1 MKKLY
6 YIVLVFVAVIGFS
19 SCEKLLEVKPENL
32 VGIEEGIQTSSDLK
46 GVLMSTYDVFRNNAV
61 MGGTAKV
68 AADVLAEEAYASSTG
83 FEWGQIKTL
92 NMNLFNPVGRDIW
105 QQSYLTITRANVV
118 IDYIDNNKVPL
129 DPVDAKTWK
138 AEAQFIRA
146 VCYYHLLQYFSL
158 PYDQTQASNSQPGVP
173 IWKDAV
179 LSNEFASTKVQRS
192 SVDDVYQFLISDLEE
207 AELNLPATAPGA
219 GRVSKDGASAFLA
232 KVYFQMNNMT
242 KAFEYSDKIVTAGN
256 YSLDNY
262 WAAKY
267 ASASLDS
274 TTHEIIYCIGSTSK
288 NDNSGDGLIGAY
300 RTDKNDPPGFGP
312 NSTLAGQL
320 MEYATDVRNTQL
332 TDKAGANNVP
342 GIYTTKYN
350 YDYMIG
356 LVICYNEIL
365 LIRAESGL
373 ATSQGSPDDDL
384 HAIQARAGVPL
395 TMASPSNILKER
407 RKELALEGSYFFDL
421 KRTRSNNIHGQ
432 PWNSRKLIFQIPD
445 IEQNGNPDII
455 LN

>member
-1 MKKLY
+1 MKKIY
-6 YIVLVFVAVIGFS
+6 YIAMILLAVIGFS

-32 VGIEEGIQTSSDLK
+32 VGIDEGIKTASDVK
-46 GVLMSTYDVFRNNAV
+46 AVLMSTYDVFRNNAV

-118 IDYIDNNKVPL
+118 IDYIDNNKVPIE
-129 DPVDAKTWK
+129 PADAKVWK

-158 PYDQTQASNSQPGVP
+158 PYDQTQATNSQPGVP
-173 IWKDAV
+173 IWTKAV
-179 LSNEFASTKVQRS
+179 LDNEFASTKVPRS
-192 SVDDVYQFLISDLEE
+192 SVEDVYNFLITDLLE
-207 AELNLPATAPGA
+207 AEANLPDDAPGN
-219 GRVSKDGASAFLA
+219 GRVSKYGAIGFLA
-232 KVYFQMNNMT
+232 KVYFQMNNMQ
-242 KAFEYSDKIVTAGN
+242 KAFEYSDKVVVSGKF
-256 YSLDNY
+256 SLDPN
-262 WAAKY
+262 WNDKY
-267 ASASLDS
+267 ASASLGNA
-274 TTHEIIYCIGSTSK
+274 TGELVYCIGSSSK

-312 NSTLAGQL
+312 NSTLAAQL
-320 MEYATDVRNTQL
+320 SEYATDVRATQL
-332 TDKAGANNVP
+332 TDKAGANNIP
-342 GIYTTKYN
+342 GLYSTKYN
-350 YDYMIG
+350 YEYMIG

-365 LIRAESGL
+365 LIHAESGL
-373 ATSQGSPDDDL
+373 ATTQGDPTADL
-384 HAIQARAGVPL
+384 NAIQLRAGVP
-395 TMASPSNILKER
+395 TTAATPGNILKER

-421 KRTRSNNIHGQ
+421 KRVRSNNIHGES
-432 PWNSRKLIFQIPD
+432 WNSSKLIFQIPD
-445 IEQNGNPDII
+445 IEQNGNPDIV